1 MLEVKNLT
9 KKYGSKVAVDNISF
23 TVPNG
28 RVTGFL
34 GPNGA
39 GKSTTMRL
47 ITGLEHSNSG
57 TALVDNVPY
66 RALASP
72 ITSVGAL
79 LDGKSFHPGRTAYQH
94 LRTLALTHS
103 IPVSRVKEVLELAGI
118 SSVANRKVG
127 KFSLGMTQR
136 LGIASVLLGDPQ
148 NIILDEPV
156 NGLDPEGVVWVR
168 QLAHYLASEGKAVLI
183 SSHLMSE
190 MQLTA
195 DDLIIIGRGRLLEHT
210 SMQQLLDRVS
220 EHRFLVRTDERERLQ
235 ALLRARSIDLEP
247 LEHDALMVQAP
258 AEEIARLAL
267 DERILIYELSS
278 RKATLEDVYLQ
289 LTRGEEEYSSLAP
302 NASAAPAAP
311 ASAIPWQDSSSPNPA
326 GKE

>member
-103 IPVSRVKEVLELAGI
+103 IPVSRVKEVLELA
-118 SSVANRKVG
+118 
-127 KFSLGMTQR
+127 
-136 LGIASVLLGDPQ
+136 D
-148 NIILDEPV
+148 
-156 NGLDPEGVVWVR
+156 W
-168 QLAHYLASEGKAVLI
+168 
-183 SSHLMSE
+183 
-190 MQLTA
+190 
-195 DDLIIIGRGRLLEHT
+195 
-210 SMQQLLDRVS
+210 
-220 EHRFLVRTDERERLQ
+220 
-235 ALLRARSIDLEP
+235 
-247 LEHDALMVQAP
+247 
-258 AEEIARLAL
+258 
-267 DERILIYELSS
+267 
-278 RKATLEDVYLQ
+278 
-289 LTRGEEEYSSLAP
+289 
-302 NASAAPAAP
+302 
-311 ASAIPWQDSSSPNPA
+311 
-326 GKE
+326 